1 MWVLLYMTT
10 LSGDNS
16 TAGLP
21 IGLRSVMSGLFCCQ
35 QYWEAK
41 TCFGWGDDRIVIFC
55 HSIAFVCKSLRVLLQ
70 TVIKPSN
77 IPLKPVLSHDVPD
90 VHFRNSFAV
99 MSRGDLLDYG

>member
-21 IGLRSVMSGLFCCQ
+21 IGLRSMMSGLFCCQ

-41 TCFGWGDDRIVIFC
+41 TCFGWGNDRIVIFC
-55 HSIAFVCKSLRVLLQ
+55 HSIAFVCKALGCFLQ

-90 VHFRNSFAV
+90 VHFRNSLAV
-99 MSRGDLLDYG
+99 MSRVDLLEYG

>member
-21 IGLRSVMSGLFCCQ
+21 IGLRSLMSGLFCCQ

-55 HSIAFVCKSLRVLLQ
+55 HSIAFVCKALGCFLQ

-90 VHFRNSFAV
+90 VHFRNSLAV
-99 MSRGDLLDYG
+99 MSRVDLLEYG

>member
-21 IGLRSVMSGLFCCQ
+21 IGLRSLMSGLFCCQ

-41 TCFGWGDDRIVIFC
+41 TCFGWGNDRIVIFC
-55 HSIAFVCKSLRVLLQ
+55 HSIAFVCKALGCFLQ

-90 VHFRNSFAV
+90 VHFRNSLAV
-99 MSRGDLLDYG
+99 MSRVDLLEYG

>member
-21 IGLRSVMSGLFCCQ
+21 IGLRSMMSGLFCCQ

-41 TCFGWGDDRIVIFC
+41 TCFGWGNDRIVIFC
-55 HSIAFVCKSLRVLLQ
+55 HSIAFVCKALGCFLQ

-90 VHFRNSFAV
+90 VHFRNSLAV
-99 MSRGDLLDYG
+99 MSRVDLLEHG

>member
-1 MWVLLYMTT
+1 
-10 LSGDNS
+10 
-16 TAGLP
+16 
-21 IGLRSVMSGLFCCQ
+21 MSGLFCCQ

-55 HSIAFVCKSLRVLLQ
+55 HSIAFVCKALGCFLQ

-90 VHFRNSFAV
+90 VHFRNSLAV
-99 MSRGDLLDYG
+99 MSRVDLLEYG

>member
-21 IGLRSVMSGLFCCQ
+21 IGLRSLMSGLFCCQ

-41 TCFGWGDDRIVIFC
+41 TCFGWGDRIVIFC
-55 HSIAFVCKSLRVLLQ
+55 HSIAFVCKALGCFLQ

-90 VHFRNSFAV
+90 VHFRNSLAV
-99 MSRGDLLDYG
+99 MSRVDLLEYG